1 MDGLKPVLLG
11 GSQGCGGVVQDE
23 SKPDTSLRDALA
35 DNGGCGGLVFC
46 ASGELEMEHALANVV
61 GVGAGMDGKR
71 RFDRDLGDKWS
82 EDEGLG
88 KIVTFPSP
96 SIEMNAGRLPFGVI
110 ARKNFGEEMGELGRI
125 SAFHVAFGDVGIPN
139 GMEVRG
145 EGVVVLLRASA
156 EITDGSAVAALV
168 VIGGGVQGHVKV
180 TDEMNEVAKGVC
192 AKMGIGGGVFEDGE
206 LVGNGLGDATFR
218 AAKLG
223 EGSVL
228 GGPGNVDVVP
238 RTVLQGTANV
248 VGPCGGIGHEVTGG
262 VAAVTF
268 ELRVDRIL

>member
-1 MDGLKPVLLG
+1 
-11 GSQGCGGVVQDE
+11 
-23 SKPDTSLRDALA
+23 
-35 DNGGCGGLVFC
+35 
-46 ASGELEMEHALANVV
+46 
-61 GVGAGMDGKR
+61 
-71 RFDRDLGDKWS
+71 
-82 EDEGLG
+82 
-88 KIVTFPSP
+88 
-96 SIEMNAGRLPFGVI
+96 
-110 ARKNFGEEMGELGRI
+110 
-125 SAFHVAFGDVGIPN
+125 
-139 GMEVRG
+139 MEVRG